1 MSYVLDVRCEPP
13 IPRWLTRDLESRL
26 AFLDEDVVGARI
38 VDEGRTMRLGLRT
51 TAGSD
56 RHAAIASRAQR
67 LVGMMANAIEPRTKI
82 VEEQRTSPAGCGC
95 DLDRE
100 LVASRD
106 VREEIAGVP
115 ALGPRLAKLVDWLE
129 AALLDL
135 ARSVDPAPYRF
146 PALIDPRL
154 LKRLSA
160 FENFPHTLGF
170 VGHLRRDLDV
180 LERFVAEADARDDGV
195 EAPIESFAHP
205 SALLTPAVCYHLYA
219 YLADQVIA
227 APGHVATAQGKC
239 FRHESSNMASLERL
253 WEFTMREIV
262 FVGSKDF
269 VQAGRDTMRGLA
281 REFFASIGLDHHVE
295 TAHDHFFGAQ
305 WGQSALQTAFELK
318 LEVRASLPHKA
329 KTLAVASYNY
339 HQDFFGRRMS
349 MRLPDGSFAHT
360 SCVAFGLERMAY
372 ALLSQHGLD
381 PAQWPARLKSAA

>member
-1 MSYVLDVRCEPP
+1 
-13 IPRWLTRDLESRL
+13 
-26 AFLDEDVVGARI
+26 
-38 VDEGRTMRLGLRT
+38 MRLSLRA

-56 RHAAIASRAQR
+56 RHAAIAARAQR

-82 VEEQRTSPAGCGC
+82 VEEQRTSPPGCGC

-106 VREEIAGVP
+106 VHEEVAGVP
-115 ALGPRLAKLVDWLE
+115 ALGPRLTKLVDWLE
-129 AALLDL
+129 ARLLEL
-135 ARSVDPAPYRF
+135 ARTVDPAPYRF

-180 LERFVAEADARDDGV
+180 LERFVSEAHASDQGV
-195 EAPIESFAHP
+195 EAPAGSFARP

-253 WEFTMREIV
+253 WEFTMREVV
-262 FVGSKDF
+262 FVGPRDF
-269 VQAGRDTMRGLA
+269 VQAGRDTMRRLA
-281 REFFASIGLDHHVE
+281 RELFASIGLDHHVE

-305 WGQSALQTAFELK
+305 WGQSALPRCRT
-318 LEVRASLPHKA
+318 R
-329 KTLAVASYNY
+329 
-339 HQDFFGRRMS
+339 GRRS
-349 MRLPDGSFAHT
+349 RSHRTTITRT
-360 SCVAFGLERMAY
+360 SSGGA
-372 ALLSQHGLD
+372 
-381 PAQWPARLKSAA
+381 